1 MRGVVV
7 GAGGPAGAAHRRS
20 FGASV
25 TEVLLAQRRQALLL
39 GNRVDVGADDERNKV
54 EEGHPCVLGKEL
66 LGKGQAERR
75 CNPADAH
82 NFPETNLDSRPHVVE
97 ALSASNNGHGDEV
110 DGILDR
116 SNL

>member
-1 MRGVVV
+1 MRGVVLR
-7 GAGGPAGAAHRRS
+7 AGAAGAANRRS
-20 FGASV
+20 SSAPV
-25 TEVLLAQRRQALLL
+25 TKVLLAQRRQALLL
-39 GNRVDVGADDERNKV
+39 GNRVDVGADDERNNV

-66 LGKGQAERR
+66 LGKSQADRR

-97 ALSASNNGHGDEV
+97 ALGASNNGHGDEV